1 MEYSIPAWVEIL
13 LLDNEDEGS
22 EDDQYYHWMHYS
34 NSNRASPRVAIMTDT
49 SRYKSVAIKKDSY
62 KKLKGMAD
70 QDYRSVAGFIEY
82 LIDKELE
89 ERRNAK

>member
-1 MEYSIPAWVEIL
+1 MEYSIPSWVELIL
-13 LLDNEDEGS
+13 INDEEGS
-22 EDDQYYHWMHYS
+22 DDDQYYHWMHYS
-34 NSNRASPRVAIMTDT
+34 DPNCTSLRVDIMTDT

>member
-1 MEYSIPAWVEIL
+1 
-13 LLDNEDEGS
+13 
-22 EDDQYYHWMHYS
+22 MHYS
-34 NSNRASPRVAIMTDT
+34 NSNCTSLRVDIMTDV